1 MSNPTLKYK
10 ENLYVNLPDGVEVSK
25 VGYYV
30 IAESKVLP
38 KLANA
43 KKYQEQLVRNKYDLS
58 PPDPEPELVE

>member
-10 ENLYVNLPDGVEVSK
+10 EHLYENLPDGIEVSK
-25 VGYYV
+25 TGYYV

-43 KKYQEQLVRNKYDLS
+43 KKYQEQLIRNKYDLS
-58 PPDPEPELVE
+58 LPETEPVE